1 MISWDVFD
9 LHKNLI
15 SFLLF
20 DARAAARQADVT
32 LIVPHLSIAA
42 AAVCDEDYDAA
53 YKATESSRVLLYE
66 AVLERRR
73 AVGDRAAKAL
83 RPVELALAA
92 GWWTLRQLAAPHFVK
107 RTPARDRA
115 ASWDDPESY
124 AAFNRYETLAL
135 ARLSG
140 QR

>member
-1 MISWDVFD
+1 VFD
-9 LHKNLI
+9 LHNNLV
-15 SFLLF
+15 SYLLF
-20 DARAAARQADVT
+20 DARAAAREAGVT

-53 YKATESSRVLLYE
+53 YKSTESSRVLLYE
-66 AVLERRR
+66 AVLERKRVDG
-73 AVGDRAAKAL
+73 ADAARSL

-92 GWWTLRQLAAPHFVK
+92 GWWTLRQLAAPRFVK
-107 RTPARDRA
+107 RTPSRDRA

-124 AAFNRYETLAL
+124 AAFNRYETFAR

-140 QR
+140 RR

>member
-1 MISWDVFD
+1 VISWVVFD
-9 LHKNLI
+9 LHNNLV

-20 DARAAARQADVT
+20 DARAAAREAGVT
-32 LIVPHLSIAA
+32 LIVPHLAIAA
-42 AAVCDEDYDAA
+42 AAVCEEDYDAA

-66 AVLERRR
+66 AVLEQKR
-73 AVGDRAAKAL
+73 AGGERAAQAL

-92 GWWTLRQLAAPHFVK
+92 GWWTLRQLAAPHFVM

-124 AAFNRYETLAL
+124 AAFNRYEAFAR